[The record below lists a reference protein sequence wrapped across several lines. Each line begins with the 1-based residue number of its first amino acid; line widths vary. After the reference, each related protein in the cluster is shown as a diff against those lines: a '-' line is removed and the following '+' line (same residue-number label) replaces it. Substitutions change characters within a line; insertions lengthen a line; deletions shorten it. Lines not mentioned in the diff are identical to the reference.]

1 MLRIDLEAAAIP
13 YAVEGPD
20 GREYAD
26 FHSLRHSYLTL
37 GGRSGI
43 DLRTLQELAGH
54 SKPELTARY
63 SHRRLYD
70 LAGAVDKL
78 PNLVP
83 TIGPDVAEILLRATG
98 TEGAKSAAPG
108 VVPGVVTG
116 GAGPHQSAPN
126 CTFSSIGGGKSESTE
141 PLEMTGAGASLHRP
155 TSIGM
160 RVGDRTRTGDNQIH
174 RR

>member
-1 MLRIDLEAAAIP
+1 MNEPVWAGRWFKRAAEMLRIDLETAGIA
-13 YAVEGPD
+13 YAVDGPD
-20 GREYAD
+20 GLEYAD

-63 SHRRLYD
+63 SHRRLHD

-83 TIGPDVAEILLRATG
+83 TKSSDADAEDIRLRMTG
-98 TEGAKSAAPG
+98 TDAGVPPG
-108 VVPGVVTG
+108 VPTREAK
-116 GAGPHQSAPN
+116 GAFRIRS
-126 CTFSSIGGGKSESTE
+126 
-141 PLEMTGAGASLHRP
+141 
-155 TSIGM
+155 
-160 RVGDRTRTGDNQIH
+160 
-174 RR
+174 